1 MSILEISKTLIYE
14 SWYNYIK
21 PRYQNNAKSGYMIQ
35 TALLFILK
43 PKIFIK
49 ILQMILKNGLA
60 HQTDIRI
67 RIQQLRTCF
76 EC

>member
-14 SWYNYIK
+14 SWYNCIK

-35 TALLFILK
+35 AALLFILK
-43 PKIFIK
+43 LKIFIK
-49 ILQMILKNGLA
+49 ILQMMLKNGLA

-67 RIQQLRTCF
+67 RIQ
-76 EC
+76 